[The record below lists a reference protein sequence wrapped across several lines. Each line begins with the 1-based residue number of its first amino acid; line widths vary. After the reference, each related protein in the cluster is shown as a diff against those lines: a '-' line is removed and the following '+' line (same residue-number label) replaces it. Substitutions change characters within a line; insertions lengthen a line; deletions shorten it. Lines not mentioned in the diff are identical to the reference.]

1 MHLKPDGVC
10 LPPIFWANI
19 PTLCW
24 LAYDMAWE
32 GEGGKSKH
40 TSPPL
45 KTDVAKTN
53 KNREGLCTHTNV
65 LRINLLEGREVWALN
80 TVQAVA
86 EALIT
91 S

>member
-1 MHLKPDGVC
+1 
-10 LPPIFWANI
+10 
-19 PTLCW
+19 
-24 LAYDMAWE
+24 MAWE
-32 GEGGKSKH
+32 EEGGKGKH
-40 TSPPL
+40 TSLPS

-53 KNREGLCTHTNV
+53 KNRERLGTPTNV
-65 LRINLLEGREVWALN
+65 LQINLLEGREVWALN